1 MLGGGDPSRMLE
13 LAGVAVGK
21 DEPVSAEISAL
32 IEEARG
38 GSPDAPWAMAMALTL
53 ALTSEAHSAAFSI

>member
-1 MLGGGDPSRMLE
+1 MLE
-13 LAGVAVGK
+13 LAQVAVAEDDAAGAGG
-21 DEPVSAEISAL
+21 EGAEISAL

-53 ALTSEAHSAAFSI
+53 ALTTGVRSVEFSI